1 MRGKRMLIF
10 ILTLQFFVN
19 MINAQNSRDFIK
31 QQITQ
36 WGECKN
42 VAITE
47 TNGDLALHGTNGWAG
62 KGLPVRLSNE
72 LNKLNEEGE
81 LIDDVQLTENGQWII
96 LYGNNGFRWSD
107 IPYSLER
114 QIKSFNN
121 AEEIVFSVTF
131 NDNNDWIV
139 ITKERYA
146 ASSVEL
152 QNWLQEGAKEFGM
165 LWAACLT
172 NEALVACYQG
182 GYKFLGNIPYSLKE
196 ELTATKLDVYRIKIA
211 GEAWFF
217 SDFYGS
223 YQGKM

>member
-1 MRGKRMLIF
+1 MKGKRLINF
-10 ILTLQFFVN
+10 MLTLLFVVN
-19 MINAQNSRDFIK
+19 LMNAQNSRDYIK
-31 QQITQ
+31 QQITL

-47 TNGDLALHGTNGWAG
+47 TNGDLALHGENGWVG
-62 KGLPVRLSNE
+62 SGLPPGLADE
-72 LNKLNEEGE
+72 LNKLNNESE
-81 LIDDVQLTENGQWII
+81 LIDDVQLTENGRWII
-96 LYGNNGFRWSD
+96 LYGDNGFRWSD

-114 QIKSFNN
+114 KIKVFNS
-121 AEEIVFSVTF
+121 EGDIVFSVTF
-131 NDNNDWIV
+131 NDNNDWI
-139 ITKERYA
+139 IISKERYA

-152 QNWLQEGAKEFGM
+152 QNWLQEGANEFGM

-196 ELTATKLDVYRIKIA
+196 ALTATKMNVYRIKIA

-217 SDFYGS
+217 SDFYGN